1 MKDRERLCSVFAE
14 DAERYDRCRPGY
26 PEQVFDVI
34 TAAVGE
40 GARVLEIGCGT
51 GQATVPLAAR
61 GFALT
66 ALEPGET
73 LAEIARHHLA
83 RYPSARVVV
92 GAFEDWPLPP
102 VGFDLVVAATSF
114 HWLDPELRMVK
125 AAESLRS
132 RGVLAVVSTHH
143 VAGGSDEF
151 FQQVQQCYERF
162 DPNTEPG
169 QRLPAADAIP
179 QASDEFHRSGRFSPP
194 EFHRYEWEARYTSE
208 QYLDLLM
215 TYSGH
220 RALPSS
226 ASAQLL
232 ACIGRLIDDR
242 HDGLITK
249 RYLTQL
255 ALAQRLG

>member
-1 MKDRERLCSVFAE
+1 MNDRERLRSVFAE

-26 PEQVFDVI
+26 PEQLFDVL

-66 ALEPGET
+66 ALELAEEP
-73 LAEIARHHLA
+73 AEIARRHLA
-83 RYPSARVVV
+83 GYPSARVVV

-114 HWLDPELRMVK
+114 HWLDPELRVVK
-125 AAESLRS
+125 AADALRH
-132 RGVLAVVSTHH
+132 RGALAVVSTHH

-151 FQQVQQCYERF
+151 FAQSQHCYERF
-162 DPNTEPG
+162 DPNAEPG
-169 QRLPAADAIP
+169 QRLPPSGQIP
-179 QASDEFHRSGRFSPP
+179 QDPEEFNRSGRFSPP
-194 EFHRYEWEARYTSE
+194 EFHRYEWEADYTTK

-220 RALPSS
+220 QAMPTS
-226 ASAQLL
+226 AREQLL
-232 ACIGRLIDDR
+232 TCIGRIIDDD
-242 HDGLITK
+242 HGGVITK